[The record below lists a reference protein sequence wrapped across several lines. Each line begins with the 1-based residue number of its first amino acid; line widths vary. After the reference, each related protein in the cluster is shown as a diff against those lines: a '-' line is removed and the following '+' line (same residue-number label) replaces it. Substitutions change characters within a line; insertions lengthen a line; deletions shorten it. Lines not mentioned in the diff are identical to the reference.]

1 MPTYENNLKGDAS
14 MKEVIQQ
21 PTTPITSCSVHIP
34 QNGFQET
41 SRWHVSLAL
50 PIDSHASP
58 TMVFPNKMTNFY
70 SAAAFANPAS
80 INTLPSF
87 VTQHHH
93 ENKTNLSNE
102 NMVNSDSVSQSQINL
117 QHWYKTSNIQNGTYN
132 NTNVTAKDQT
142 EATTS
147 SASSHLKNSVLASSS
162 SSSAPN
168 TSGDTV
174 SSNSNKS
181 TNRSRKRKSNSSK
194 FKYTLQDH
202 LNGIVKYKCD
212 KCDYCTNR
220 SDHFKRHLLVHSEV
234 KPFKCCRCG
243 YCTGRSDHFRRHLT
257 RHGFT
262 AEEIRQQYLLNGIK
276 TSNNNHEITNIHTK
290 QPTMVPQSNLPIG
303 AIQNISQPINNK
315 LNQSNTSTL
324 KRHTCEQCGYS
335 TNRHSHFVRH
345 SRTHSN
351 ERPFECQ
358 YCGKKFKL
366 DDYRKKHRCP
376 GSLAARA
383 SSALSGQQKS
393 KAKTVNKTQQNKDAV
408 KLQNLPFEKS
418 SVSCTLETSPMERL
432 APASKD
438 KPSMTLN
445 KNVQQTT
452 QQMQQ
457 LPFQLHCPTP
467 STMAMHQIA
476 GGTFDPTSA
485 ISISHPAFQVNIA
498 DPMMHGSQRPAFSSM
513 CPACGMWFQRTVD
526 YQSHMCPCA
535 LSNLQ

>member
-1 MPTYENNLKGDAS
+1 MPTYENNLKGETTI
-14 MKEVIQQ
+14 KEIQQ
-21 PTTPITSCSVHIP
+21 PTTPITSCSVRIP
-34 QNGFQET
+34 QNGFPET
-41 SRWHVSLAL
+41 SRWHVSLSL

-93 ENKTNLSNE
+93 ENKTNLSNV
-102 NMVNSDSVSQSQINL
+102 NMINNESVHQSQLNL
-117 QHWYKTSNIQNGTYN
+117 QHWYKTSNVQSSTYN
-132 NTNVTAKDQT
+132 STNVPVKDQT
-142 EATTS
+142 ETVIS
-147 SASSHLKNSVLASSS
+147 SASSHLENSALASSS
-162 SSSAPN
+162 SSTVLNP
-168 TSGDTV
+168 SGDIV
-174 SSNSNKS
+174 STNSNKS
-181 TNRSRKRKSNSSK
+181 TNRNRKRKPNSSK

-262 AEEIRQQYLLNGIK
+262 AEEIRQQYVLNGIK
-276 TSNNNHEITNIHTK
+276 TSNNNHEITNLHTK
-290 QPTMVPQSNLPIG
+290 QPTMMPQNNLSMA
-303 AIQNISQPINNK
+303 AIQSTTQPINNK
-315 LNQSNTSTL
+315 SNQDNSSTL

-383 SSALSGQQKS
+383 ASALSAANQQSKIKTAKS
-393 KAKTVNKTQQNKDAV
+393 QQSKEAV
-408 KLQNLPFEKS
+408 KHQNIPSKSNISCPLQA
-418 SVSCTLETSPMERL
+418 SPMEQL
-432 APASKD
+432 ALTNKD
-438 KPSMTLN
+438 KSSLTLS

-467 STMAMHQIA
+467 STMAMHQIT

-485 ISISHPAFQVNIA
+485 ISINHPAFQVNIA
-498 DPMMHGSQRPAFSSM
+498 DPMMHGGQRPTFSSM
-513 CPACGMWFQRTVD
+513 CHACGMWFQRTVD

-535 LSNLQ
+535 LPNMQ